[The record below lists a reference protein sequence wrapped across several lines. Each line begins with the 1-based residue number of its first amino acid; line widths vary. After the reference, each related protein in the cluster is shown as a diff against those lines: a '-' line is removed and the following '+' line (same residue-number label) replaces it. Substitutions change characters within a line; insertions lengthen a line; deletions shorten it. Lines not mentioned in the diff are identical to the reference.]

1 MNIYRNLAENVNDQH
16 GDVNCYPH
24 ASANVETRGEAVFA
38 AKNAIDGVTANHS
51 HGKWPFAS
59 WGINQ
64 RDDAQ
69 MKLEFGREIKTDR
82 IILHT
87 RADFPHDN
95 WWVKA
100 TVEFSDGTSMV
111 LDLEKTDVSQD
122 FSFEEKTIS
131 WLVLKGSDQGRRS
144 VSIPGAD
151 SDRSI
156 RNRVL
161 GSAME
166 ICRIQHHKKDYLE
179 LLLLGDEQESMI
191 DRYLER
197 GDMYVL
203 YDERCGKSSLCCDR
217 RMIEFLCDQYK
228 GKKSNFT
235 GRNRRQSGNPALL

>member
-1 MNIYRNLAENVNDQH
+1 
-16 GDVNCYPH
+16 
-24 ASANVETRGEAVFA
+24 
-38 AKNAIDGVTANHS
+38 
-51 HGKWPFAS
+51 
-59 WGINQ
+59 
-64 RDDAQ
+64 

-100 TVEFSDGTSMV
+100 TVEFSDGSSMV

-131 WLVLKGSDQGRRS
+131 WLVLKELIKQTIRLHSR
-144 VSIPGAD
+144 AD

-203 YDERCGKSSLCCDR
+203 YD
-217 RMIEFLCDQYK
+217 
-228 GKKSNFT
+228 
-235 GRNRRQSGNPALL
+235 SGAAKAVCVVTEE